1 MTKSCTN
8 VCLSRNLQLERITFI
23 AFTHKMVCAYI
34 WFYHTVFNSIFIYEK
49 KHFTEHGVDEFWRKK
64 KESLI
69 HKSTFQNENKT
80 CKKIAVTLQ
89 LQYIHCT
96 HETVNTKGNAGIKFS

>member
-1 MTKSCTN
+1 MEQMN
-8 VCLSRNLQLERITFI
+8 FE
-23 AFTHKMVCAYI
+23 
-34 WFYHTVFNSIFIYEK
+34 EK
-49 KHFTEHGVDEFWRKK
+49 KK

-80 CKKIAVTLQ
+80 CKTIAVTLQ

-96 HETVNTKGNAGIKFS
+96 HETVNTKGNAGIKFSQSLEIKRAHSVSSNNKKYTNKAE

>member
-1 MTKSCTN
+1 MN
-8 VCLSRNLQLERITFI
+8 FE
-23 AFTHKMVCAYI
+23 
-34 WFYHTVFNSIFIYEK
+34 EK
-49 KHFTEHGVDEFWRKK
+49 KK